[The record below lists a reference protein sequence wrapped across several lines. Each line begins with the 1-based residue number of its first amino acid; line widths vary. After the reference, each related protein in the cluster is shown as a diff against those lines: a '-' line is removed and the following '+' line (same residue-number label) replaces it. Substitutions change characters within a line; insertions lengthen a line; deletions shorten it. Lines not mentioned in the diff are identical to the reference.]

1 MGHDLRPRCQTECSQ
16 KPGVH
21 QAKERKQSASQDKY
35 LQVKS
40 TRGRGKK
47 GKGFLFFQSL
57 LMLFLLGQGHGR
69 NNYKVPELSGKHDND
84 KISQDSTSQQTFVFC
99 YPSISKSNGYWRGSC
114 NRNEGTKS
122 RASLAQIMLCPVSA
136 LDLGGPSMPASA
148 PLITWK
154 WSRHF
159 RDIPAASHS
168 SNLLLTGHLLGA
180 AAAIS
185 AVTGH
190 GCGRRVIYNGFLKKE
205 RSQLCWNM
213 LGCSLSPE
221 SGVHTVVQLEATCHP
236 SPPQAPAFNPHPD
249 FYCNPWCSSQSS
261 RNKQMLS
268 SQEDIFNKEYI
279 I

>member
-1 MGHDLRPRCQTECSQ
+1 
-16 KPGVH
+16 
-21 QAKERKQSASQDKY
+21 
-35 LQVKS
+35 
-40 TRGRGKK
+40 
-47 GKGFLFFQSL
+47 
-57 LMLFLLGQGHGR
+57 MLFLLGLGHGR
-69 NNYKVPELSGKHDND
+69 NNYKGQEFSGKHDND

-122 RASLAQIMLCPVSA
+122 RASLAQIMCPVSV

-168 SNLLLTGHLLGA
+168 SNLLPTGHLLGT

-190 GCGRRVIYNGFLKKE
+190 GWGRGVIYNGSFKKE
-205 RSQLCWNM
+205 RSQLCWNT
-213 LGCSLSPE
+213 LGCCRSPE
-221 SGVHTVVQLEATCHP
+221 SGVHSGSNWRLHVTHLLPKLHP
-236 SPPQAPAFNPHPD
+236 LTHIPISAVTHGALHKAPET
-249 FYCNPWCSSQSS
+249 S
-261 RNKQMLS
+261 RYFHHRRKFLTKNT
-268 SQEDIFNKEYI
+268 
-279 I
+279 